1 LGGTCGHVCD
11 KEAVELSLSPICGRK
26 SQISLSGEQVAPPTM
41 FTNLNV
47 CMQWLNP
54 YRSMFDISLSNMI
67 SSAVNT
73 TASILRIQPAS
84 QNVVEINDTLSY
96 DGQSFVGEV
105 GGTLGLMLG
114 LSFISVFDLVDM
126 IYSTLLARFSST

>member
-1 LGGTCGHVCD
+1 
-11 KEAVELSLSPICGRK
+11 
-26 SQISLSGEQVAPPTM
+26 
-41 FTNLNV
+41 
-47 CMQWLNP
+47 
-54 YRSMFDISLSNMI
+54 MFDISLSNMI